1 MNQQHY
7 EKLQRVLR
15 RSQAEWGPQY
25 AKFKAI
31 GHTSGESGKAEL
43 DATLILPFVCED
55 FWRDDFPKEQGYGT
69 TVTLDLNGADL
80 TKGVFAGLLLGGQ
93 LNGANFR
100 NTCLDGTSWNVRAS
114 GVDFTEASFRGASI
128 VKSRFSKCVFRR
140 ATLCDSTINQLLCD
154 DGQQSDFSEA
164 DLSNS
169 TIILFGDPHGM
180 ILTDANL
187 TGCRILVASGMKR
200 SERKRAL
207 RGFLDNLSEEQRG
220 QIVLDDNHR
229 ELMVEDK
236 SACFIATAACGTD
249 QAEDVVQLRAY
260 RDNVLQQSRIGRT
273 FITAYEATSPPIA
286 QIISDSPFARSLVR
300 SLVVRPARYLAD
312 YLVSRL
318 SSSTGDRNANY

>member
-15 RSQAEWGPQY
+15 RSQAEWGHQD
-25 AKFKAI
+25 ARFKAI
-31 GHTSGESGKAEL
+31 GHPSGESRKAEYA
-43 DATLILPFVCED
+43 ATLFLPYVCED
-55 FWRDDFPKEQGYGT
+55 FWRDDFPKEQGYGA

-80 TKGVFAGLLLGGQ
+80 KKGVFAMLTGEQ

-100 NTCLDGTSWNVRAS
+100 NACLDGTLWSVHAS
-114 GVDFTEASFRGASI
+114 GVDFTEASFRRAYI
-128 VKSRFSKCVFRR
+128 VSSTFSKCVFRR
-140 ATLCDSTINQLLCD
+140 ATLCDSIIDRLHCD

-169 TIILFGDPHGM
+169 TIRLFGDPHGM

-187 TGCRILVASGMKR
+187 TGCRILVASGRKR

-207 RGFLDNLSEEQRG
+207 MDFLDNLSEEQRG
-220 QIVLDDNHR
+220 QIVLDDSHR

-249 QAEDVVQLRAY
+249 QAEEVVKLRAY
-260 RDNVLQQSRIGRT
+260 RDVILQQAKLGRA
-273 FITAYEATSPPIA
+273 FITAYEAMSPPLARLIA
-286 QIISDSPFARSLVR
+286 RSVLARSLVR
-300 SLVVRPARYLAD
+300 SLIVRPARYVAD
-312 YLVSRL
+312 HSLSRP
-318 SSSTGDRNANY
+318 SPSVRNGNENH